1 MDDSGEYRIQVAVG
15 EFEAEGSIHIAVID
29 KPSQVRKLK
38 ILDVIGNSAA
48 LEWEPPF
55 DEGNCEMQGYK
66 ILRRDKRS
74 GPDGEWYV
82 CYERLRRVSLFL
94 EILPVHSNQS
104 YFPSVSNQFKDIVG
118 V

>member
-15 EFEAEGSIHIAVID
+15 DFEAEGSIHIAVID

-82 CYERLRRVSLFL
+82 CYERLRQVLKYAEFYPLVLHR
-94 EILPVHSNQS
+94 
-104 YFPSVSNQFKDIVG
+104 SVMDDNLWSEDP
-118 V
+118 